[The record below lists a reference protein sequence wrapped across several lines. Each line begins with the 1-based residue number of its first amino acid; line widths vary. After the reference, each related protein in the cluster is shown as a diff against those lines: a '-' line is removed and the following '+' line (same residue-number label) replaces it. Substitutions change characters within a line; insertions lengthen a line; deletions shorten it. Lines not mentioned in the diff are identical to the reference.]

1 VPGHGLL
8 QHSCQEHG
16 DRGCWEFSKHK
27 VQRLEALCLSNLC
40 GEYIALVNVKYAISN
55 PNVKSEHDSAIY
67 KFASLICS
75 DKIIWF

>member
-1 VPGHGLL
+1 M
-8 QHSCQEHG
+8 
-16 DRGCWEFSKHK
+16 
-27 VQRLEALCLSNLC
+27 QRLEALCLSNLC

-75 DKIIWF
+75 DKII